1 MKFEPVDLEEAKRR
15 WRLFHDKDE
24 PRKLDQYELFWPKN
38 LGAAGKGLTVYYS
51 SDKWRPTGKFL
62 RYYHDH
68 DSGSVQVYH
77 ARDQIP
83 WKTRPRAPVKSW
95 PTSGTVLGYCVAWD
109 VEQAGTGEVMHCYPP
124 RGTKLCCFPDGSSL
138 FTFHPRLGVQTL
150 FVGSGLTVE
159 ARGIVG

>member
-24 PRKLDQYELFWPKN
+24 PRNVRQHEVVWPRR
-38 LGAAGKGLTVYYS
+38 LGLAGKGLTVYYR
-51 SDKWRPTGKFL
+51 SDKWRPSGRFL

-68 DSGSVQVYH
+68 ESGSVQVYH
-77 ARDQIP
+77 ELREIP
-83 WKTRPRAPVKSW
+83 WEARASRPVKRW
-95 PTSGTVLGYCVAWD
+95 PTSGTVLGYCLGWD
-109 VEQAGTGEVMHCYPP
+109 IEKDGEVWGCNPE
-124 RGTKLCCFPDGSSL
+124 RGTLLCCFPDGSSL